1 MSSPGHS
8 LWSFRQTLLISII
21 LVLTVAVPIANACI
35 WHSSFNVC
43 SSLGAI
49 YFKLVYKILGS
60 LPDHFRG
67 TYHHEFPKTGQH
79 RSKFLIQCVQDL
91 RASLKKR
98 GSQLI
103 VRSVLDLAFQILEGD
118 ALVEW
123 SKALLLREKI
133 NYNQPTPGHPSP
145 DLGIFLK
152 LLNFFSLRT

>member
-1 MSSPGHS
+1 M
-8 LWSFRQTLLISII
+8 
-21 LVLTVAVPIANACI
+21 
-35 WHSSFNVC
+35 
-43 SSLGAI
+43 
-49 YFKLVYKILGS
+49 YKILGS

-123 SKALLLREKI
+123 SKAAFERE
-133 NYNQPTPGHPSP
+133 N
-145 DLGIFLK
+145 K
-152 LLNFFSLRT
+152 L